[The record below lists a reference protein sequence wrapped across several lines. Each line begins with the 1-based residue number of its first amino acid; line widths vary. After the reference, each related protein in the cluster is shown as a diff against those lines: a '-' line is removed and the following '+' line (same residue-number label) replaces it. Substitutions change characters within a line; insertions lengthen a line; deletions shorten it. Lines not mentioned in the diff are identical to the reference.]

1 MTETTTAPEQKEG
14 GTGPR
19 TGPRTVARL
28 IAEFLVRRG
37 VRRVYGLCGG
47 HVQPIW
53 DEAARM
59 GIQIVDVRHESAA
72 VYMAQAQADLTGQM
86 GVAMVTAGPG
96 LTNAVTGI
104 ANASVS
110 RSPVLVIS
118 GRPPRPQTG
127 MGALQDMPQAD
138 IVRPICRRVE
148 VVSQRH
154 HVLPRLEA
162 VVRAA
167 EGVATA
173 AGPAYID
180 FPTDLL
186 REVVEDADVD
196 EVFFEQRP
204 PGRVL
209 PSEEAVAEAVALIRA
224 SKRPLVIS
232 GRGAKGAGGE
242 LDAFLRASG
251 ALYLDTTESRGA
263 VPLDHPAA
271 VPAARGKVMPEADV
285 VITVGRRLDFQ
296 LAYGSRAVFSPE
308 ARFVRLG
315 TSGDELSDNRPGNAE
330 LLGSLAASLEA
341 LTGAGAVPEAPD
353 AGWIESRRAYNREKT
368 EKFVAGMGGKP
379 PGSDGRMH
387 PQTLLAAVN
396 EFIDGDTIAV
406 ADGGDILSFARAAL
420 QAETYL
426 DPGALGCLGVGV
438 PFATSAAL
446 NFPGRR
452 VIAVIGD
459 GSFGLTAMELDTA
472 VRSGARAVFVIA
484 NNESWGIER
493 NDQLVGYGGNLV
505 GVDLPNCRYNLL
517 AEGLGLYAERIED
530 PEELRGAIG
539 RALENAPALLDV
551 AVTREAESP
560 DFKNGLAGV
569 PDRQALAVWDQAE
582 KKRYGVGAG

>member
-1 MTETTTAPEQKEG
+1 
-14 GTGPR
+14 
-19 TGPRTVARL
+19 L
-28 IAEFLVRRG
+28 
-37 VRRVYGLCGG
+37 
-47 HVQPIW
+47 
-53 DEAARM
+53 

-72 VYMAQAQADLTGQM
+72 VYMAQAQADLTGSM

-96 LTNAVTGI
+96 LTNAITGI

-127 MGALQDMPQAD
+127 MGALQDIPQGD
-138 IVRPICRRVE
+138 MIRPICRRVE

-162 VVRAA
+162 TVRAA
-167 EGVATA
+167 EGVGTP

-186 REVVEDADVD
+186 REVVTDADID
-196 EVFFEQRP
+196 DRFFEPRVSK
-204 PGRVL
+204 RVL
-209 PSEEAVAEAVALIRA
+209 PSEDAIVRATSLIKA

-232 GRGAKGAGGE
+232 GRAAKKASDE
-242 LDAFLRASG
+242 LAAFLRASG

-263 VPLDHPAA
+263 IALDNPAA

-285 VITVGRRLDFQ
+285 VITVGRKLDFQ
-296 LAYGSRAVFSPE
+296 LAYGSQAVFSPE

-315 TSGDELSDNRPGNAE
+315 TSSDELSDNRPGDAE
-330 LLGSLAASLEA
+330 LLGSVPASLAALVE
-341 LTGAGAVPEAPD
+341 AGAVPEQPD
-353 AGWIESRRAYNREKT
+353 VAWIESMQAYNREKT
-368 EKFVAGMGGKP
+368 EKFMAGLGNKP

-387 PQTLLAAVN
+387 PQSLLAAIN
-396 EFIDGDTIAV
+396 EFIDEDTIMV
-406 ADGGDILSFARAAL
+406 ADGGDILSFARAAVR
-420 QAETYL
+420 AETYL

-446 NFPGRR
+446 NFPDRR

-459 GSFGLTAMELDTA
+459 GSFGLTAMEIDTA
-472 VRSGARAVFVIA
+472 VRSGARAVFVVA

-493 NDQLVGYGGNLV
+493 NDQLVGYDGNLV
-505 GVDLPNCRYNLL
+505 GVDLPNCRYNLV
-517 AEGLGLYAERIED
+517 AEGLGAYAERIEK
-530 PEELRGAIG
+530 PEDLRGAIE

-551 AVTREAESP
+551 AVTKDAESP

-569 PDRQALAVWDQAE
+569 PDRQALEVWDRAE
-582 KKRYGVGAG
+582 KQRYTVDTATG